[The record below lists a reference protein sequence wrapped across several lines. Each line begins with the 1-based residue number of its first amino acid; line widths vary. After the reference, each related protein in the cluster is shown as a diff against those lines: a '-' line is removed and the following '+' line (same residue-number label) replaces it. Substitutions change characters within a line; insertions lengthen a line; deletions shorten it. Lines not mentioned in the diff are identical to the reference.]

1 MIIKHELVWPVKDWT
16 VKDLNMFV
24 CRLSSDLTDFIE
36 TEDLDTFRLHDLEH
50 TSVSVKTASCVCRS
64 GFVLFHAVAVKD
76 EGHCSFS
83 KGIVI
88 TVLGSSVVALSSPQR
103 FSTSQMSAYLCCW
116 ICQCKQVL
124 MDCIFQ
130 IRMGLNLVLEL
141 PIGMTV
147 KWWHPFRVITSFEL
161 P

>member
-147 KWWHPFRVITSFEL
+147 K
-161 P
+161 

>member
-1 MIIKHELVWPVKDWT
+1 M
-16 VKDLNMFV
+16 KDLDMFV

-50 TSVSVKTASCVCRS
+50 TSVSVKAASCACRS

-88 TVLGSSVVALSSPQR
+88 TVLGSLVVASGSPQG
-103 FSTSQMSAYLCCW
+103 FSTSHVCLSLLPDLSMQAGVDGLCLSDSYGF
-116 ICQCKQVL
+116 KS
-124 MDCIFQ
+124 
-130 IRMGLNLVLEL
+130 R
-141 PIGMTV
+141 
-147 KWWHPFRVITSFEL
+147 S
-161 P
+161 

>member
-1 MIIKHELVWPVKDWT
+1 M
-16 VKDLNMFV
+16 KDLDMFV

-50 TSVSVKTASCVCRS
+50 TSVSVKVASCACRS

-88 TVLGSSVVALSSPQR
+88 TSVGIISSCLRQSSRIQHLTCLLISVAGFVNASR
-103 FSTSQMSAYLCCW
+103 C
-116 ICQCKQVL
+116 
-124 MDCIFQ
+124 
-130 IRMGLNLVLEL
+130 
-141 PIGMTV
+141 
-147 KWWHPFRVITSFEL
+147 
-161 P
+161 